1 MNFVTK
7 VFELFRNFC
16 FFLLDIVKSRKLLW
30 ELARSDFK
38 KRYVGNYLGI
48 LWAFIQPLIT
58 ILILWFVFQVGFK
71 SVPVDNFPFILWL
84 ISGMIPWFFISES
97 INSATGSIINQ
108 SFLVKKMVFRVS
120 LLPIVQVI
128 SALIIHLFF
137 VFLLLFIYIIYG
149 KFPTI
154 YWLQLPYYLLATIIL
169 VLSIGWFTS
178 SVVIFFR
185 DLVQII
191 NVILQFGFWLTPIF
205 WSTRMI
211 PERFH
216 FLLKLNPFYYIIQ
229 GYRDSLIYNVWF
241 WQRWKWAVFF
251 WSLVGL
257 IFIFGAMVFRRLRPH
272 FGDVL

>member
-1 MNFVTK
+1 MKIFLLAK
-7 VFELFRNFC
+7 NFC
-16 FFLLDIVKSRKLLW
+16 FFLLDILKNRKLLW
-30 ELARSDFK
+30 ELAKSDFK
-38 KRYVGNYLGI
+38 KRYVGNYLGV
-48 LWAFIQPLIT
+48 LWAFIQPTVT

-71 SVPVDNFPFILWL
+71 AIPVDNFPFVLWL

-128 SALIIHLFF
+128 SALFIHLFF
-137 VFLLLFIYIIYG
+137 IVFMFLMYIIYG
-149 KFPTI
+149 QMPTL
-154 YWLQLPYYLLATIIL
+154 YWLQLPYYLFGAVVM

-178 SVVIFFR
+178 SIVIFFK
-185 DLVQII
+185 DLGQFI

-205 WSTRMI
+205 WSTKMI

-216 FLLKLNPFYYIIQ
+216 FLLKLNPAYYIIQ
-229 GYRDSLIYNVWF
+229 GYRDSLIYKVWF
-241 WQRWKWAVFF
+241 WQRWKWALFF
-251 WSLVGL
+251 WCIVSI
-257 IFIFGAMVFRRLRPH
+257 IFVLSAVVFRRLRPH

>member
-1 MNFVTK
+1 
-7 VFELFRNFC
+7 
-16 FFLLDIVKSRKLLW
+16 
-30 ELARSDFK
+30 
-38 KRYVGNYLGI
+38 
-48 LWAFIQPLIT
+48 
-58 ILILWFVFQVGFK
+58 
-71 SVPVDNFPFILWL
+71 VDNFPFILWL

-137 VFLLLFIYIIYG
+137 VFLLLLIYIIYG

-185 DLVQII
+185 DLAQII

-211 PERFH
+211 PEKFH
-216 FLLKLNPFYYIIQ
+216 FLLKLNPFYYVIQ

-251 WSLVGL
+251 WGIVGL

>member
-7 VFELFRNFC
+7 IFELFRNFC

-48 LWAFIQPLIT
+48 LWAFIQPVIT
-58 ILILWFVFQVGFK
+58 VLILWFVFQVGFK

-185 DLVQII
+185 DLAQII

-211 PERFH
+211 PEKFH

-257 IFIFGAMVFRRLRPH
+257 IFIFGAKVFRRLRPH

>member
-7 VFELFRNFC
+7 IFELFRNFC

-48 LWAFIQPLIT
+48 LWAFIQPVIT

-97 INSATGSIINQ
+97 INSTTGSIINQ

-185 DLVQII
+185 DLAQII

-211 PERFH
+211 PEKFH

-251 WSLVGL
+251 WGMVGL